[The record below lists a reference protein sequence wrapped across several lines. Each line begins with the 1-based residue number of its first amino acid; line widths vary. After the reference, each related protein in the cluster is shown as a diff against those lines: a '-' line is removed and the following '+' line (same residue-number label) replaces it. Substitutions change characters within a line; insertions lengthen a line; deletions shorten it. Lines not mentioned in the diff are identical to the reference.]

1 MELLNQMQCIAK
13 SIVTEIIHIPRS
25 SRDAFITHN
34 FFDAPAQ
41 NFALKYRFH
50 QNTSFNFR
58 YCQLSVNETGGQ
70 FQYCLW

>member
-25 SRDAFITHN
+25 SRDVFITHN

-41 NFALKYRFH
+41 NFALKYGFH
-50 QNTSFNFR
+50 QNTSFNFG
-58 YCQLSVNETGGQ
+58 YCQLSVNETGGH
-70 FQYCLW
+70 FQYYLW